1 VNIKGGRKTERIWG
15 KQKEKNPKP
24 KLVPLSAAAPF
35 PWQKPKVAVPY
46 LGKKELETQRPPPSL

>member
-1 VNIKGGRKTERIWG
+1 MG
-15 KQKEKNPKP
+15 KQKKKDSKS

-46 LGKKELETQRPPPSL
+46 LCKKEPETQRPPPSL